1 MKHPP
6 SAAIAPGVVAAF
18 NRTMASEVRNI
29 RREVLPNGMV
39 VITERME
46 HVRSVSVGVW
56 IGTGS
61 RQESP
66 ELNGVSHFIEHMV
79 FKGTERRSAEE
90 IARSVDRVGGM
101 LDAFTT
107 KEMISFNA
115 KVLDEHVPV
124 ALDVISD
131 LVLRPRFDSEDIQKE
146 KSVVLEEIKMEQDN
160 PEYLVFEIFTQNF
173 WREHPLG
180 KPILGTRETVASF
193 ERAALLDCFHSWYAP
208 HNMLITA
215 AGHLEHEKMVELV
228 AAHFSA
234 LRPAGQL
241 PKITPPHPSAQ
252 LTMRSKSELEQ
263 VHICVGVPG
272 YPATD
277 ERRYALAVLNNILGG
292 GMSSRLFQNIRE
304 KQGLAYSVYSDLSPY
319 RDAGLMSVYAG
330 TSLENSEKVL
340 RVITSEFRNMKEK
353 LVTEEELRRAKDHL
367 KGSMM
372 LALEST
378 SARMSNLARQEM
390 YFQRFFTLDE
400 LIESVEQVTREQL
413 QEIARDFFRPEQIAV
428 TVLGNLNGFKITR
441 EQLVC

>member
-1 MKHPP
+1 
-6 SAAIAPGVVAAF
+6 
-18 NRTMASEVRNI
+18 MASEIRNI
-29 RREVLPNGMV
+29 RREVLPNGIV

-61 RQESP
+61 RQEP
-66 ELNGVSHFIEHMV
+66 AELNGVSHFIEHMV

-124 ALDVISD
+124 AFDVISD

-160 PEYLVFEIFTQNF
+160 PEYLVYEIFTQNF

-180 KPILGTRETVASF
+180 KPILGTRETVARF
-193 ERAALLDCFHSWYAP
+193 ERAAVLDCFRSWYAP

-215 AGHLEHEKMVELV
+215 AGHLEHEKVVALV
-228 AAHFSA
+228 AAQFSA
-234 LRPAGQL
+234 LRPVSRGPSL
-241 PKITPPHPSAQ
+241 TPPEPSAQ
-252 LTMRSKSELEQ
+252 LTTRLKSELEQ

-304 KQGLAYSVYSDLSPY
+304 KHGLAYSVYSDLSPY

-330 TSLENSEKVL
+330 TSLENAEKVI
-340 RVITSEFRNMKEK
+340 RMIICEFRSMKEE

-400 LIESVEQVTREQL
+400 LIESIEQVSSRQL

-428 TVLGNLNGFKITR
+428 TVLGNLDGLTISR
-441 EQLVC
+441 EQLDC

>member
-1 MKHPP
+1 MPP
-6 SAAIAPGVVAAF
+6 AAF
-18 NRTMASEVRNI
+18 NRTMASEIRNI

-131 LVLRPRFDSEDIQKE
+131 LVLRPRFDSEDIEKE

-180 KPILGTRETVASF
+180 KPILGTPETVASF
-193 ERAALLDCFHSWYAP
+193 ARATLLDCFHSWYAP

-234 LRPAGQL
+234 LRPAGHLPQL
-241 PKITPPHPSAQ
+241 TPPHPSAQ
-252 LTMRSKSELEQ
+252 LTTRSKSELEQ

-304 KQGLAYSVYSDLSPY
+304 KQGLAYSVYSDLSLY
-319 RDAGLMSVYAG
+319 RDAGLMNVYAG
-330 TSLENSEKVL
+330 TSLENSGKVL

-441 EQLVC
+441 EQLAC

>member
-1 MKHPP
+1 
-6 SAAIAPGVVAAF
+6 
-18 NRTMASEVRNI
+18 MASEIRNI

-131 LVLRPRFDSEDIQKE
+131 LVLRPRFDREDIEKE

-180 KPILGTRETVASF
+180 KPILGTPESIDALTRDRMMDYFRRRYVA
-193 ERAALLDCFHSWYAP
+193 P
-208 HNMLITA
+208 N
-215 AGHLEHEKMVELV
+215 VLV
-228 AAHFSA
+228 AVAGNPSCRRAFS
-234 LRPAGQL
+234 
-241 PKITPPHPSAQ
+241 
-252 LTMRSKSELEQ
+252 
-263 VHICVGVPG
+263 
-272 YPATD
+272 
-277 ERRYALAVLNNILGG
+277 
-292 GMSSRLFQNIRE
+292 
-304 KQGLAYSVYSDLSPY
+304 
-319 RDAGLMSVYAG
+319 
-330 TSLENSEKVL
+330 
-340 RVITSEFRNMKEK
+340 ITSAISLGFSGPPLAPRN
-353 LVTEEELRRAKDHL
+353 
-367 KGSMM
+367 
-372 LALEST
+372 
-378 SARMSNLARQEM
+378 SASVRVMS
-390 YFQRFFTLDE
+390 
-400 LIESVEQVTREQL
+400 
-413 QEIARDFFRPEQIAV
+413 
-428 TVLGNLNGFKITR
+428 
-441 EQLVC
+441 